1 MISTHAKIN
10 FGEIISMRKGILK
23 NLYISLLISL
33 LLGGCAQSAAA
44 SKEDAACSGFE
55 TKKAEGDISFDYHL
69 FTPEDGT
76 DKPLV
81 IVFHGY
87 GENEIAQNTKIVTTI
102 TSEESQALRPC
113 YLIAPAIE
121 DNIFLAK
128 SNRDSMYSKLK
139 EISDKLISDG
149 KVDPDRIYVLGNS
162 FGGLA
167 TIEFLEAYPEDIAG
181 AICMCPAL
189 TYSKDSTSDLS
200 KIKDIPL
207 WFAHAENDN
216 VIPVTVSKSAYST
229 LKAMGSENVYLT
241 TFSNE
246 EMLKC
251 GALTGYHQ
259 SDLAVMAD
267 DSFLEWLFENKN

>member
-1 MISTHAKIN
+1 MKKSSFK
-10 FGEIISMRKGILK
+10 SLC
-23 NLYISLLISL
+23 ISLLISL
-33 LLGGCAQSAAA
+33 LLGGCAQNAVAP
-44 SKEDAACSGFE
+44 EDDAHSGFE

-87 GENEIAQNTKIVTTI
+87 GENEIAQNTKIVSTI

-139 EISDKLISDG
+139 EISDKLISEG
-149 KVDPDRIYVLGNS
+149 KVDPNRIYVLGNS

-167 TIEFLEAYPEDIAG
+167 TIEFLESYPKDIAG

-241 TFSNE
+241 IFSNE

>member
-1 MISTHAKIN
+1 MKKSN
-10 FGEIISMRKGILK
+10 FIIICFCL
-23 NLYISLLISL
+23 LTSLLI
-33 LLGGCAQSAAA
+33 GGCARNSADSAK
-44 SKEDAACSGFE
+44 SDPTGFK
-55 TKKAEGDISFDYHL
+55 TQKAEGDISFDYHL

-76 DKPLV
+76 NKPLV

-87 GENEIAQNTKIVTTI
+87 GENDNAQNTTIVTTI
-102 TSEESQALRPC
+102 TSDENQALRPC

-121 DNIFLAK
+121 DNIFLAR
-128 SNRDSMYSKLK
+128 SNRESLYSQLK

-181 AICMCPAL
+181 AISMCPAL
-189 TYSKDSTSDLS
+189 TYSQDSTLELS

-216 VIPVTVSKSAYST
+216 VIPVNVSKSAYST
-229 LKAMGSENVYLT
+229 LKAMGSKNVFLT
-241 TFSNE
+241 TFSDE

-251 GALTGYHQ
+251 GALMGYHQ

-267 DSFLEWLFENKN
+267 DSYLEWLFKNKK

>member
-1 MISTHAKIN
+1 
-10 FGEIISMRKGILK
+10 MRKGILK

-33 LLGGCAQSAAA
+33 LLGGCAQSAATPT
-44 SKEDAACSGFE
+44 EDVACSGFE
-55 TKKAEGDISFDYHL
+55 TKKADGDISFDYHL

-76 DKPLV
+76 NMPLV

-87 GENEIAQNTKIVTTI
+87 GENENAQNTTIVATI

-128 SNRDSMYSKLK
+128 SNRDSMYSEIT

-149 KVDPDRIYVLGNS
+149 KVDPNRIYVLGNS

-167 TIEFLEAYPEDIAG
+167 TIEFLEFYPESVAG

-189 TYSKDSTSDLS
+189 TYSKDSTSNLS
-200 KIKDIPL
+200 RIKDISL

-229 LKAMGSENVYLT
+229 LKAMGSENVHLT

-267 DSFLEWLFENKN
+267 DSYLEWLFENKK